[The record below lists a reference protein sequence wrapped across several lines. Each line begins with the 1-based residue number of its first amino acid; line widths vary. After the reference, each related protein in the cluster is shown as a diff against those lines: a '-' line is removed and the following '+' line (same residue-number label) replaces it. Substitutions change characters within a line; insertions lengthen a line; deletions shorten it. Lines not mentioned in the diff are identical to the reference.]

1 MRNLGNIDRK
11 YTKLP
16 LDEPYFEINAN
27 TRAILIPNEFKKN
40 GIAVQGDDLAE
51 IIYFKIDRYFDY
63 MDLNNCEIY
72 IQWELPKGNN
82 GQSIKSV
89 SPAYIRDIES
99 EPGKLIFGWAISD
112 AITAQ
117 SGSLKFSVKFFEW
130 DKPEEIKIENNQ
142 ITSDSNKKIS
152 YSFNTLTATVNIQP
166 GINFN
171 PETEDFKID
180 DCGDRLIERLENS
193 EIVGGYVAAIP
204 EFITNIDDTVDYDLD
219 LLTEQYELLVQATA
233 ADTGVITY
241 TWKRQGLNSDNTTE
255 GQSIETFNGSSV
267 FVKVEDENLLKLDKA
282 YTYYQMNGDKP
293 IKYNNFITNADGTLS
308 PNPEDLAKEN
318 FALFIKQSQF
328 MANNYGVYWAVAEN
342 RITNSSSTQI
352 SHKATFPRPEEVV
365 ITVQPDISGIL
376 DAVDQYDLSVVSSN
390 NDGILSYQW
399 QRNPHSEFNYE
410 INEADFENIIDAIA
424 DSYTVNDEEGR
435 YRVIITNTRN
445 KDSKSLASNVS
456 RITKPAKAPIIEKNA
471 DTTVFN
477 IDELTAVNC
486 PTIKINP
493 TGIDSDYYIVNWYL
507 IENTAKKLITDI
519 KLTENILVSEFN
531 PKDYEAKILEVST
544 DDTIEGTYKAIVVNY
559 YNGSAAE
566 SEESEEFF
574 IIKN

>member
-82 GQSIKSV
+82 GQAIKSV

-255 GQSIETFNGSSV
+255 GQSIETFNGSSI
-267 FVKVEDENLLKLDKA
+267 FVKIEDENLLKLDKA
-282 YTYYQMNGDKP
+282 YTYY
-293 IKYNNFITNADGTLS
+293 
-308 PNPEDLAKEN
+308 
-318 FALFIKQSQF
+318 
-328 MANNYGVYWAVAEN
+328 
-342 RITNSSSTQI
+342 
-352 SHKATFPRPEEVV
+352 
-365 ITVQPDISGIL
+365 
-376 DAVDQYDLSVVSSN
+376 
-390 NDGILSYQW
+390 
-399 QRNPHSEFNYE
+399 
-410 INEADFENIIDAIA
+410 
-424 DSYTVNDEEGR
+424 
-435 YRVIITNTRN
+435 
-445 KDSKSLASNVS
+445 
-456 RITKPAKAPIIEKNA
+456 
-471 DTTVFN
+471 
-477 IDELTAVNC
+477 
-486 PTIKINP
+486 
-493 TGIDSDYYIVNWYL
+493 
-507 IENTAKKLITDI
+507 
-519 KLTENILVSEFN
+519 
-531 PKDYEAKILEVST
+531 
-544 DDTIEGTYKAIVVNY
+544 
-559 YNGSAAE
+559 
-566 SEESEEFF
+566 
-574 IIKN
+574 